1 MQTIY
6 KWAIFHV
13 WHGLIDV
20 STLRLPA
27 GLNPN
32 LGQHE
37 LNLSLCTHF
46 SNANN
51 VS

>member
-37 LNLSLCTHF
+37 LKPLHTVLKRK
-46 SNANN
+46 
-51 VS
+51 